1 MAKGVEED
9 FMKRLL
15 AIIVLSIALCGL
27 SADRDLWAVDYEIW
41 ALDQGLNRIT
51 ILKGSN
57 LEGDREVLDLASLG
71 GKAPHFI
78 LFNADYTHAIVA
90 YVGSGHLS
98 IIRASDRKA
107 VFHEKLGTHT
117 HVGVPTPDSSRIIV
131 ANQND
136 EKITEIVTDYKNDR
150 YTIGRVLDLKA
161 DPKLADDE
169 AFPNRR
175 PVCSMMTRDGSRLYA
190 SIMGGGVAV
199 IGIPADPSK
208 PLGVVRAFPR
218 YVVANNGCGT
228 LPNLDGSKM
237 YVNTGTLNS
246 SNFYVFDTETDSLI
260 KALDTTSYGRDS
272 HGLLL
277 TSDGKYLWMFNRKSN
292 NAVIFETATDE
303 IVGTIKF
310 VGESPDIPALSPDGE
325 RVYITLRG
333 AKPVTGGPEVA
344 GRATGITVIKLQKG
358 GRKGKLVEVIPLGDD
373 PKADLHGI
381 AIRPLP

>member
-1 MAKGVEED
+1 
-9 FMKRLL
+9 MKRLL
-15 AIIVLSIALCGL
+15 FIVMLGITLWGL
-27 SADRDLWAVDYEIW
+27 SVDRDLWAVDYEIW
-41 ALDQGLNRIT
+41 ALDQGLNQIY

-57 LEGDREVLDLASLG
+57 LKEKPEVLDLAPLG

-78 LFNADYTHAIVA
+78 LFNAGQTHAIVA

-117 HVGVPTPDSSRIIV
+117 HVGVPTPDGRRIIV

-136 EKITEIVTDYKNDR
+136 EKITEILADYKNDQ
-150 YTIGRVLDLKA
+150 YTVGRILDLKA

-175 PVCSMMTRDGSRLYA
+175 PVCSMMTQDGTRLYA

-199 IGIPADPSK
+199 IGVPEHSSE
-208 PLGVVRAFPR
+208 PLKVLRAFPR

-228 LPNLDGSKM
+228 LPSRDGSKM
-237 YVNTGTLNS
+237 YVNTGTLNT
-246 SNFYVFDTETDSLI
+246 SNFYVFDTKTNSLI
-260 KALDTTSYGRDS
+260 KAVEMTSHGKDS

-277 TSDGKYLWMFNRKSN
+277 AGDGAYLWMFNRKSN
-292 NAVIFETATDE
+292 NAVIFDTASDE
-303 IVGTIKF
+303 VAGTMEF
-310 VGESPDIPALSPDGE
+310 VGESPDIPAMDPSGT
-325 RVYITLRG
+325 RIYITLRG
-333 AKPVTGGPEVA
+333 SRPVTGGPEVA
-344 GRATGITVIKLQKG
+344 GKATGVAVIKLKKG
-358 GRKGKLVEVIPLGDD
+358 GRQGALAEVVPLGDD

-381 AIRPLP
+381 AIRPLPEKGVE